1 MENLK
6 KEHRAREKM
15 KKEQGAQ
22 KNEKGA
28 GKKRKWSKGQK
39 IERSREQEG
48 KL

>member
-6 KEHRAREKM
+6 KENGASGKI

-28 GKKRKWSKGQK
+28 GKKRKTSNGQK
-39 IERSREQEG
+39 IARGREQEG